1 MSILPTGIVL
11 SDQQIK
17 DFIREV
23 NTNAEKIIGESKFKI
38 PDPELPG
45 LGLVTKLW
53 IRQAEKSFAAYL
65 APIIVVKEVINA
77 ADAVTKIPEKIKDAA
92 NFAENPVQELLDV
105 TVNPLL
111 ENDFFIPMK
120 LVTGVSP
127 TINSPNLK
135 SLVARSQA
143 ESLSSEFT
151 TQNPFPYVQGAT
163 GSLPIPGEYTFKSN
177 SSSNVVILVST
188 SDNTGK
194 STSTQL
200 STLIPGDEITI
211 SNGERSQT
219 WIIKQIFQTAE
230 YYSLSV
236 VLKNKGSEELKSPLL
251 EPIVYVKVTQNPETS
266 GKKGLRALIAPNG
279 VVLFPIRI
287 TLPQLFSLVN
297 IEIPAGGLLSKVVL
311 EIGNFQNVSGSSLI
325 GKRIKNLEAKAGWN
339 FQKEVI
345 EPILKGEY
353 PIIKFKPED
362 QKTEKDI
369 AREDL
374 ISIAKLYDLL
384 INDPAFFFTMIVTYL
399 KVLLLPLQIVIG
411 TLVSA
416 LKKVLSAPLTIF
428 NFIVQLLTDPIKL
441 LGDLIAEAIL
451 EEVRKYIQPAL
462 DAAKIDWKTEVLFV
476 NEAGKEK
483 GLGRLIS
490 DIIIGRFACA
500 KILENPNIDPNPK
513 GSKMFST
520 GLDGTGI
527 TGGTA
532 TSGPTPIEFVS
543 YSYSFKYDGTA
554 PKEGEVSFNSRDLE
568 KVNTIKVSTFDLN
581 VNSVIP
587 ELISLTPGSQIS
599 VPSGDKT
606 WVYRVISLSPSPG
619 PLTYFQY
626 AVSVLYNPEIPP
638 SPTNPVINSTN
649 SSILSPQAVL
659 SPESNNQN
667 VRLNPGSPFLKCLV
681 DNYLPVKVIAIWE
694 SVKGILGVIIGFAI
708 TIPSLIIAIIK
719 SVLSGPGYSDIAGV
733 SENASSF
740 VLEKLASIES
750 SKIPQN
756 PSLRQQYFT
765 QNSLD
770 ILSISNPD
778 PNDQLA
784 KGTKDFVGNLIS
796 EDGIDSILLTQAKKK
811 FEEENG
817 REENRSF
824 DPNAISL
831 AKEDGTRISLVEYAR
846 NLKVLLT
853 FAQRFSTSRTLN
865 SNDSFLVSYFDGST
879 NPNESVNPD
888 GTINPPGSNNYR
900 KVSLRLDRASLN
912 RYRLTRGETL
922 DNSNSNII
930 VFIRDNIYV
939 ANLALKSFF
948 G

>member
-1 MSILPTGIVL
+1 
-11 SDQQIK
+11 
-17 DFIREV
+17 
-23 NTNAEKIIGESKFKI
+23 
-38 PDPELPG
+38 
-45 LGLVTKLW
+45 
-53 IRQAEKSFAAYL
+53 
-65 APIIVVKEVINA
+65 
-77 ADAVTKIPEKIKDAA
+77 
-92 NFAENPVQELLDV
+92 
-105 TVNPLL
+105 
-111 ENDFFIPMK
+111 
-120 LVTGVSP
+120 
-127 TINSPNLK
+127 
-135 SLVARSQA
+135 
-143 ESLSSEFT
+143 
-151 TQNPFPYVQGAT
+151 
-163 GSLPIPGEYTFKSN
+163 
-177 SSSNVVILVST
+177 
-188 SDNTGK
+188 
-194 STSTQL
+194 
-200 STLIPGDEITI
+200 
-211 SNGERSQT
+211 
-219 WIIKQIFQTAE
+219 
-230 YYSLSV
+230 
-236 VLKNKGSEELKSPLL
+236 L

>member
-127 TINSPNLK
+127 TINSSNLK
-135 SLVARSQA
+135 SLVARSQS

-151 TQNPFPYVQGAT
+151 TQNPFPYVQGVT
-163 GSLPIPGEYTFKSN
+163 GSLPIPGEYTFKSS

-211 SNGERSQT
+211 SNGEKSQT
-219 WIIKQIFQTAE
+219 WVIKQIFQTSE

-236 VLKNKGSEELKSPLL
+236 VLKDKISEELKNPLL

-287 TLPQLFSLVN
+287 TLPQLFSLAN
-297 IEIPAGGLLSKVVL
+297 IEIPSGGLLSKVVL
-311 EIGNFQNVSGSSLI
+311 EIGNFQNVSESSLI
-325 GKRIKNLEAKAGWN
+325 GKKIKNLEAKAGWN

-428 NFIVQLLTDPIKL
+428 SFIVQLVTDPIKL

-476 NEAGKEK
+476 EEAGKEK

-490 DIIIGRFACA
+490 DIIIGRFKC
-500 KILENPNIDPNPK
+500 IDLDNAK
-513 GSKMFST
+513 GSKMFSS
-520 GLDGTGI
+520 GSGDGGI
-527 TGGTA
+527 GGTGGTA

-568 KVNTIKVSTFDLN
+568 KVSTIKVSTFDLN

-626 AVSVLYNPEIPP
+626 AVSVFYNPEIPP

-659 SPESNNQN
+659 SPGSNNQN

-719 SVLSGPGYSDIAGV
+719 SVLSGPGYSDIASV

-778 PNDQLA
+778 PNNQLA

-796 EDGIDSILLTQAKKK
+796 EEGIDVILLTQAKKNLG
-811 FEEENG
+811 EEG
-817 REENRSF
+817 RSF
-824 DPNAISL
+824 DPNSISL

-846 NLKVLLT
+846 NLKVLLA

-879 NPNESVNPD
+879 NPNSSVNPD
-888 GTINPPGSNNYR
+888 GTTNPPGGNNYR

-922 DNSNSNII
+922 DNSNSDII